1 MEVLS
6 MGKAKKALVIYSGG
20 LDSSSVLNM
29 IVKSDW
35 YEKVSALIFNYG
47 QKHGKEIDYAI
58 DFCEKRDINYMLM
71 DAENILHAGNHFNNI
86 EHKAYKD
93 IEGTPSTWV
102 PNRNNL
108 FVNIAVAVGIADKEP
123 VDIYI
128 GTHKGDN
135 MYPDTTPDWLSS
147 LRENLTLSTNGL
159 ARLYAPFWDATKAEV
174 IKFGGL
180 TRDEI
185 DETWSCYEG
194 GNTPCHECATCRE
207 RDDAIKIVFGE

>member
-1 MEVLS
+1 

-29 IVKSDW
+29 VVKSNW
-35 YEKVSALIFNYG
+35 YESVTALIFNYG
-47 QKHGKEIDYAI
+47 QKHTKEIEYAVE
-58 DFCEKRDINYMLM
+58 FCVSRDIKYILM
-71 DAENILHAGNHFNNI
+71 DIENILHAAKHFYNI

-93 IEGTPSTWV
+93 IEGVPSTWV

-108 FVNIAVAVGIADKEP
+108 FVNIAAAVGIADKEH

-135 MYPDTTPDWLSS
+135 MYPDTTIDWLNS
-147 LRENLTLSTNGL
+147 LRENLTLATNNL
-159 ARLYAPFWDATKAEV
+159 VSLYAPFWDATKAEV

-180 TRDEI
+180 TRDEVE
-185 DETWSCYEG
+185 ETWSCYEG
-194 GNTPCHECATCRE
+194 GDTPCHACATCRE